1 MEVIK
6 VSVKRVENLET
17 CRYRTY
23 ISINVTIT
31 LRKQSK
37 TNSKNSRRQE
47 TLSSGW
53 EIPQKSLS
61 KRNNKTT
68 KTKRFD
74 HCHKDKKNPDILKT
88 QSTVY

>member
-47 TLSSGW
+47 TLSSG
-53 EIPQKSLS
+53 
-61 KRNNKTT
+61 
-68 KTKRFD
+68 
-74 HCHKDKKNPDILKT
+74 
-88 QSTVY
+88 